1 MFQMVLSQILKSNK
15 ITAKIRSI
23 NKEFVNKLDF
33 KSIKF
38 PFQKETNQ
46 KQKNKIIYPLMYLAM
61 KMKHHTVFI
70 LPNKLLTTM
79 LTYCNY

>member
-1 MFQMVLSQILKSNK
+1 MVLSQILKSNK

-46 KQKNKIIYPLMYLAM
+46 K
-61 KMKHHTVFI
+61 
-70 LPNKLLTTM
+70 
-79 LTYCNY
+79 

>member
-1 MFQMVLSQILKSNK
+1 MVLSQILKSNK

-23 NKEFVNKLDF
+23 NKAFVNKLDF

-46 KQKNKIIYPLMYLAM
+46 K
-61 KMKHHTVFI
+61 
-70 LPNKLLTTM
+70 
-79 LTYCNY
+79 